1 MSEVMQGHPDQMPA
15 GLVFSGVAIG
25 VVGASARKHAE
36 SVGELV
42 MALGGRTDS
51 DVVMAVAL
59 GHWGLVLLVAGAV
72 VALAGLAVIALG
84 GRRRRRRCG
93 MDRRRCSAACR
104 GLARLTPCPE
114 PSRRT
119 SSARAALS

>member
-1 MSEVMQGHPDQMPA
+1 
-15 GLVFSGVAIG
+15 
-25 VVGASARKHAE
+25 
-36 SVGELV
+36 

-51 DVVMAVAL
+51 DVVVAVAL

-84 GRRRRRRCG
+84 GRRKRRRCA

-104 GLARLTPCPE
+104 GLMRLPPCPG
-114 PSRRT
+114 PSEQA
-119 SSARAALS
+119 SNARAA